1 MFDLGDV
8 VPLVFNTTDGDGNPA
23 NAGAVVLTVGKP
35 DGTSATP
42 AVTNPSTGR
51 YEVDFTAAL
60 EGLHTVRWVATG
72 VNASAYQ
79 DVFNVREMTDQV
91 ISLAAARNQLR
102 LAGAGSDDDLR
113 TFIAAATV
121 AIEDHIGKKLI
132 RRTITAERNYGVDGV
147 LILQRSPVLSLTS
160 VSTLDGATTWNVND
174 LDVDGDTGIVTSLSG
189 PRLVGNLKTTYM
201 VGMRVIAA
209 NHLMAARF
217 IVEQLWQTMRPFAG
231 NANLPAGA
239 LEDSLDSRAGG
250 LVGFAIP
257 NRALELLGKPPPLVA

>member
-1 MFDLGDV
+1 VFDIGDV
-8 VPLVFNTTDGDGNPA
+8 VVLKFTTTDDSGNPA

-35 DGTSATP
+35 DGTSVTP
-42 AVTNPSTGR
+42 AVTNPATGR
-51 YEVDFTAAL
+51 YEVDYVPTL

-72 VNASAYQ
+72 ANAAASQ

-102 LAGAGSDDDLR
+102 LTGTSGDDDLR
-113 TFIAAATV
+113 MFIAAATV

-132 RRTITAERNYGVDGV
+132 RRTITAERHYGVNGV
-147 LILQRSPVLSLTS
+147 LILNRSPVLSLAS
-160 VSTLDGATTWNVND
+160 MSTFDGATTWNVND

-189 PRLVGNLKTTYM
+189 PRLIGNLKPNYL

-209 NHLMAARF
+209 NHLLAVRF

-231 NANLPAGA
+231 TANLPAGA
-239 LEDSLDSRAGG
+239 LEDSLDTRAGG
-250 LVGFAIP
+250 LTGFAIP